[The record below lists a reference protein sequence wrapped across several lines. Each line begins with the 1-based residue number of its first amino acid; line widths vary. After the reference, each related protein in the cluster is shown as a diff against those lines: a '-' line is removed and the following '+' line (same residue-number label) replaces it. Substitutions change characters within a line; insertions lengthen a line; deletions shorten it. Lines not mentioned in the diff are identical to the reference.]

1 MRHRLIA
8 ALAVASVSLGLLGAA
23 APAHAAPDVRT
34 AGGLLDWI
42 GAHPGRAGIAVVRSG
57 GRSLLSQSAQRRFP
71 LASTRK
77 VLIVGAYAEAVAAGT
92 LDPAQPVAL
101 ADVERY
107 YLPGTDGGAHPAAVE
122 EWAARGT
129 VTGAPGAEVVP
140 LDELA
145 RAAIV
150 QSDNAAADY
159 LLVRLGAETVTAFA
173 ASNRMARQDP
183 PAPLLGEYLAW
194 TQRTPAA
201 WAALTPAQR
210 ARQAF
215 RLAAA
220 GEPATS
226 FPGVA
231 RQRRFVRS
239 SVAGTPAD
247 WARLMA
253 RIGRGQGLSPAA
265 AAVLRRHLEWQRE
278 FPKVAATFSRLG
290 DKGGSL
296 PGSVTEAA
304 HVTAKGRPGIAVAV
318 FLRELPP
325 RIERSVPKSASTQR
339 LILRLT
345 ADPAFLAR
353 ARRSLG

>member
-1 MRHRLIA
+1 
-8 ALAVASVSLGLLGAA
+8 
-23 APAHAAPDVRT
+23 VRT

-253 RIGRGQGLSPAA
+253 RIGAGRGSAPPPLRCCDATSSGSASFRRWRPPSRGWATRGAACPAA
-265 AAVLRRHLEWQRE
+265 SPRR
-278 FPKVAATFSRLG
+278 PTSRRR
-290 DKGGSL
+290 DAPAS
-296 PGSVTEAA
+296 PSPSSCASSRRA
-304 HVTAKGRPGIAVAV
+304 SSARCRSRPRPSG
-318 FLRELPP
+318 
-325 RIERSVPKSASTQR
+325 
-339 LILRLT
+339 
-345 ADPAFLAR
+345 
-353 ARRSLG
+353 